1 MRHLIDLL
9 IYIGFFLLTALGMAF
24 LLGIVVLVCKVIGLV

>member
-24 LLGIVVLVCKVIGLV
+24 LLGIVVLVCKVIDLV